1 MFFLSRGCRTF
12 VDFTPWLQVV
22 TLVSRQLS
30 AKPCVHLCRTKHSH
44 ASRLHWTCCILR
56 LLRCSNSSPVN
67 QQMCRLCVE
76 AVCCN
81 LWLHFKINWPQGV
94 EEFWCLN
101 LSKLWVKTKQMV
113 SQETQTTFLLVE
125 SGAWRF
131 RRLWC
136 PLCPLNWKHSCCFW
150 QTAASSQCIYLAGI
164 FVVSEHEHCFKIYS
178 MNYNPPK
185 NSYFVTICCD
195 WASGILLCALMW
207 RWNLVRLNHL
217 ANVGL
222 NKHVFQL
229 RGCKDQIKSWS
240 PMWK

>member
-12 VDFTPWLQVV
+12 VNFTPWLQVV
-22 TLVSRQLS
+22 TLVSRRIS

-67 QQMCRLCVE
+67 QQMCRLCL

-101 LSKLWVKTKQMV
+101 LSKLWVKTKQRV

-150 QTAASSQCIYLAGI
+150 QTPQAASVCIWLEYFRAWALLQNILHELQPPQKFTLCYHMLWLGI
-164 FVVSEHEHCFKIYS
+164 WHPAVCIDVKV
-178 MNYNPPK
+178 K
-185 NSYFVTICCD
+185 
-195 WASGILLCALMW
+195 SGST
-207 RWNLVRLNHL
+207 L